1 MAFPKGH
8 KFGNRFTADNQPK
21 GKGRPKKPDLIKVL
35 EQLLVEDIGNGK
47 TLEQALM
54 FRLTKLA
61 SDGDVRA
68 LGMILDRIHGKP
80 KESIDVTTTGV
91 PQVLI
96 LPPETDITP
105 YLSEADVLA
114 DSEGYDEE

>member
-1 MAFPKGH
+1 
-8 KFGNRFTADNQPK
+8 
-21 GKGRPKKPDLIKVL
+21 
-35 EQLLVEDIGNGK
+35 
-47 TLEQALM
+47 
-54 FRLTKLA
+54 
-61 SDGDVRA
+61 
-68 LGMILDRIHGKP
+68 MILDRIHGKP